1 MIPKLND
8 TVIRDRSSQQSF
20 ERGQHYYRQGSV
32 RNLIQRGNVLSA
44 RVEGSEVEP
53 YQTKICFD
61 SGGIT
66 SATCTCPYHFEEWC
80 KHIVAT
86 LLACLHHPEQ
96 LEQRSSLADLMKPL
110 TREQLQ
116 TIIETIAQNKSDL
129 IEEIETQIARLTSSK
144 SSSKSLRRTAVDPKP
159 IEQQVKRIINQS
171 SGQWNDTPAIA
182 EIRILVQ
189 KADSFTA
196 QGDGSNALIILG
208 AIARAYVQNWMNLDG
223 SSGESGLF
231 FDELNDA
238 ITEAILSAEL
248 SESDRAQWQSELK
261 KWQSQIDD
269 YGVESFAM
277 SLTALAQR
285 WEYQPLQKVLQGEIT
300 ELGAWEDEA
309 PDFADDLAL
318 IRLKILERQG
328 RFQEY
333 LYFAEAEGQTDCY
346 LQMLAKMGRTEEA
359 ILEAQQQ
366 ISTPAEALALARTL
380 RELGDFDRAIQ
391 IAKQGLSLE
400 GDLKHELAVWTS
412 DLAEGIDN
420 AIALEARLIA
430 FKLMPSLPDYLKI
443 QELSGEQWITFRQ
456 ELLSIL
462 QRSTHESYVKAKTA
476 IFLEEGLLDD
486 AISAV
491 DQVSSYWSEVIHVV
505 MNAAIAHR
513 PEWVIENAVR
523 RAESIMNDGKAQY
536 YYFAVR
542 WLRQVRAAYLQL
554 GRAEDWKRY
563 RAALLQTHTRKRKLV
578 ALLQARDLA

>member
-8 TVIRDRSSQQSF
+8 TMIRNSSSHQSF
-20 ERGQHYYRQGSV
+20 ERGQHYYRQQSV
-32 RNLIQRGNVLSA
+32 RDLIQRSNAISA
-44 RVEGSEVEP
+44 SVEGSEVEP
-53 YQTKICFD
+53 YRIKICFD

-66 SATCTCPYHFEEWC
+66 SATCTCLYHFEGWC

-96 LEQRSSLADLMKPL
+96 LEQRSSLADLLKPL

-116 TIIETIAQNKSDL
+116 TIVEMIAQSRPDW
-129 IEEIETQIARLTSSK
+129 IDEIEAQVVLLTSSK
-144 SSSKSLRRTAVDPKP
+144 SLPISPRRTAIDPKP
-159 IEQQVKRIINQS
+159 IEQQVKRIINQF

-182 EIRILVQ
+182 EIRNLVQ
-189 KADSFTA
+189 KADSFTV

-248 SESDRAQWQSELK
+248 SKSDRAHWQSELE
-261 KWQSQIDD
+261 KWRSQIDD

-277 SLTALAQR
+277 SLTALAQG
-285 WEYQPLQKVLQGEIT
+285 WEYRPLQEVLQGEIT

-328 RFQEY
+328 RSQEY
-333 LYFAEAEGQTDCY
+333 LYLAEAEGQTDRY

-359 ILEAQQQ
+359 ISEAQQQ

-391 IAKQGLSLE
+391 IAKQGLSLD
-400 GDLKHELAVWTS
+400 GNRKYELAVWTS
-412 DLAEGIDN
+412 DLAEGVDR
-420 AIALEARLIA
+420 ALALEARLIA
-430 FKLMPSLPDYLKI
+430 FKLMPSLSDYLKI

-456 ELLSIL
+456 ELLSVL
-462 QRSTHESYVKAKTA
+462 RLSTHEPYVKARTA

-491 DQVSSYWSEVIHVV
+491 DQVSSYWSEVIHPV
-505 MNAAIAHR
+505 MDAAISHR

-554 GRAEDWKRY
+554 GRAEDWKCY
-563 RAALLQTHTRKRKLV
+563 RAALLQTHTRKRKLIG
-578 ALLQARDLA
+578 LLQARDLA